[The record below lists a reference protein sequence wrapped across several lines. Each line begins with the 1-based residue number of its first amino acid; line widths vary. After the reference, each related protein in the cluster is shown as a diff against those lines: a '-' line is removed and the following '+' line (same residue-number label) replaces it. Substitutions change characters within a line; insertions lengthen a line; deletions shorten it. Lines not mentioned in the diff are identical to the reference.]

1 MLCVRPLLLL
11 FCVGLGSPACR
22 RVPSNAPVVTEQCTN
37 YDGRGVVRKVD
48 REANRAVIA
57 HEEIPGYMEA
67 MAMEF
72 SVPDAQDL
80 AVLQPGDSIAFRLSV
95 TDTRSWISRVQT
107 IARASVPIPATVASE
122 GATPGAPI
130 PDCLLLD
137 QNNQRFR
144 LSDFKGSVLA
154 ITFIFTRCPLPDF
167 CPRMSEQF
175 SAVQRDFQA
184 GGGAKWHLLSIS
196 IDPAYD
202 TPERLA
208 AYAARYH
215 AEATRWTFATGE
227 SSDINNFTSVFG
239 LQTKREG
246 AELNHTL
253 RTVVVDAAGRV
264 RKVFVGNEWKPSE
277 LIDEMTSA
285 LTPAQ

>member
-1 MLCVRPLLLL
+1 MFPARLLLLL
-11 FCVGLGSPACR
+11 FCVGLGSLACR
-22 RVPSNAPVVTEQCTN
+22 RAPSNAPVVTEQRTN

-72 SVPDAQDL
+72 SVPDTEDL

-95 TDTRSWISRVQT
+95 TDTRSWISHVQT
-107 IARASVPIPATVASE
+107 IAKAAVPIPAVLASGE
-122 GATPGAPI
+122 VTSGAPI

-175 SAVQRDFQA
+175 SAVQREFRAD
-184 GGGAKWHLLSIS
+184 GAKWHLLSIS

-208 AYAARYH
+208 AYAARYR
-215 AEATRWTFATGE
+215 AETTRWTFATGE
-227 SSDINNFTSVFG
+227 TSDINNLTSVFG

-246 AELNHTL
+246 TELNHTL

-264 RKVFVGNEWKPSE
+264 RKVFVGNEWKPAE
-277 LIDEMTSA
+277 LIDEMTRA